1 MPVNAICVI
10 PARLESVRLPR
21 KLLRPLLGK
30 PLIQYVCENA
40 RKAKK
45 PSKVVVACDHAELMN
60 AVNAFGGEA
69 MMTSA
74 KHQSGTE
81 RLTEVAE
88 KIPAD
93 IFVNLQADE
102 PLMHPSV
109 IDNLISALEMNPE
122 YLMATACIRMYDE
135 ADFKSP
141 NVVKLVKNHKDEAL
155 YFSRAPIPYDRDKG
169 EVDFFKHLGI
179 YAYRCDFLLKIQSLK
194 PSILEKREKLEQ
206 LKVIENGFVIK
217 VLETTYDSIG
227 VDVEED
233 LKKVEKIL
241 RSRLEQKSHA

>member
-1 MPVNAICVI
+1 MSLTAICVI

-21 KLLRPLLGK
+21 KLLKPLLGK
-30 PLIQYVCENA
+30 PLIQYVYENA
-40 RKAKK
+40 KQAKK
-45 PSKVVVACDHAELMN
+45 PSKVVIACDHAEIVN
-60 AVNAFGGEA
+60 AVKAFGGEA
-69 MMTSA
+69 VMTST

-88 KIPAD
+88 KTVAD

-109 IDNLISALEMNPE
+109 IDDVISALELNSE

-135 ADFKSP
+135 HDFKSP

-155 YFSRAPIPYDRDKG
+155 YFSRAPIPHDRDKS
-169 EVDFFKHLGI
+169 ETDFFKHLGI
-179 YAYRCDFLLKIQSLK
+179 YAYRRDFLLKISSLK
-194 PSILEKREKLEQ
+194 SSILEKREKLEQ
-206 LKVIENGFVIK
+206 LKVLENGYAIK
-217 VLETTYDSIG
+217 VLETAYDSIG

-233 LKKVEKIL
+233 LRKVEKIL
-241 RSRLEQKSHA
+241 KSKLEEKTHA